1 MLKLSRFSL
10 VTVLTLV
17 ISSASYGATLTIS
30 ADQATYGVGDPITI
44 TITGDSAGAPA
55 NGVFGA
61 LVLSGSGG
69 ATITGATQS
78 QISSFGGALPWGL
91 GAVGG
96 AQNVAFDQIA
106 GTTAFPG
113 DWASPLATLTFSA
126 DSVGVVNF
134 DWNTDVPSGYGLNFF
149 GLTDNSGGGAPGTS
163 VTIVPEPTTAAMMG
177 LGLLGLAL
185 AGRRR

>member
-1 MLKLSRFSL
+1 MKRFFL
-10 VTVLTLV
+10 VALAV
-17 ISSASYGATLTIS
+17 IGTAAVSSAATLTIS
-30 ADQATYGVGDPITI
+30 ADQATYGVGDPITL
-44 TITGDSAGAPA
+44 TITGDPDGASAS
-55 NGVFGA
+55 GVFGA

-69 ATITGATQS
+69 ATGTGASQS
-78 QISSFGGALPWGL
+78 QITSFGGALSWTL
-91 GAVGG
+91 GSVGG

-106 GTTAFPG
+106 GLGALAG
-113 DWASPLATLTFSA
+113 DITNPLATLTFSA

-134 DWNTDVPSGYGLNFF
+134 DWNTDVGGGYGLNFF